1 MGFSSYYQYVS
12 DMMPSTPQLG
22 TSYTSMPVGFGP
34 AESGY
39 VIRVVPASMSTE
51 VEIPGLLSPIIRN
64 RGEFVEL
71 EIGHCRE
78 VYKVGHEIYI
88 NIYIYIPRE
97 TKKILNQERA
107 TKMFSMKHT
116 SSNSAQ

>member
-1 MGFSSYYQYVS
+1 MGSSYNQYVA

-51 VEIPGLLSPIIRN
+51 VEIPGLLSPVIRD
-64 RGEFVEL
+64 RGEFEEVE
-71 EIGHCRE
+71 IADSRE
-78 VYKVGHEIYI
+78 VYKVCDKEQY
-88 NIYIYIPRE
+88 
-97 TKKILNQERA
+97 
-107 TKMFSMKHT
+107 
-116 SSNSAQ
+116 